1 MQKVEF
7 MTEEELVKY
16 GTLIGEAFV
25 AENDGI
31 AATASREDIVKAF
44 EIMTEYFYKAG
55 VLYTTSDRHE
65 GFLAYWHKKTKKK
78 LGLLLFSKNQ
88 MKSMHS
94 GYFLQSI
101 K

>member
-16 GTLIGEAFV
+16 GTLIGEAVV

-31 AATASREDIVKAF
+31 AATASGEDIVKAF

-55 VLYTTSDRHE
+55 VLYTTCLLYTSPSPRDR
-65 GFLAYWHKKTKKK
+65 
-78 LGLLLFSKNQ
+78 Q
-88 MKSMHS
+88 KSRMPS
-94 GYFLQSI
+94 SA
-101 K
+101 